1 MLKLILMPNQN
12 SSSNQNIINPT
23 CVDCVNSDLTLDER
37 VNLLEKN
44 YERLNYRV
52 QWQETLHRNVKE
64 DGNITHYY
72 NLVPTVIISAAT
84 GFALGLFLHKLF
96 QRIGV

>member
-1 MLKLILMPNQN
+1 M
-12 SSSNQNIINPT
+12 
-23 CVDCVNSDLTLDER
+23 DER
-37 VNLLEKN
+37 DAGASF
-44 YERLNYRV
+44 YESCL
-52 QWQETLHRNVKE
+52 ETLHRNVKE